1 MERDSEVEEESHGE
15 VTDYC
20 PEAQTST
27 ERRKIHDEASCRLG
41 LGDGVVQEN
50 CNTQEIVRT

>member
-27 ERRKIHDEASCRLG
+27 ERRKINDEASCRLG
-41 LGDGVVQEN
+41 LGDGIVQE
-50 CNTQEIVRT
+50 TVTLRK